1 MRQLQQEEPLF
12 RAIMDKVRNVPIS
25 QALTRVQKQFIT
37 ARWPQFR
44 IKDDLLYHMG
54 PQGQLRLALPEDGR
68 KKIFIEL
75 HSALFGAHLGYEK
88 TLPRIAKFYYWPNM
102 TENILRWCNECVAC
116 ATRKQ
121 PKIKIKV
128 PLVPIIATKPMEI
141 VGVDVVGPLPISSNQ
156 NRFIVVFVC
165 LFTRWVE
172 AYAVPSQKS
181 EVVARLFVEQF
192 VATHGT
198 PQRLLS
204 DRGPNFTSELFREIC
219 KLTNTDK
226 VYTTAYHPE
235 CDGQVKNC
243 NKTLVNMLSFYTS
256 RHQKDWDT
264 HIPYVLHPYRTSEHA
279 STRETPFL
287 PHVR

>member
-1 MRQLQQEEPLF
+1 
-12 RAIMDKVRNVPIS
+12 
-25 QALTRVQKQFIT
+25 
-37 ARWPQFR
+37 
-44 IKDDLLYHMG
+44 
-54 PQGQLRLALPEDGR
+54 
-68 KKIFIEL
+68 
-75 HSALFGAHLGYEK
+75 
-88 TLPRIAKFYYWPNM
+88 
-102 TENILRWCNECVAC
+102 
-116 ATRKQ
+116 
-121 PKIKIKV
+121 
-128 PLVPIIATKPMEI
+128 MEI
-141 VGVDVVGPLPISSNQ
+141 VGLDVVGPLPISSNQ

-235 CDGQVKNC
+235 CDGQVENF

-256 RHQKDWDT
+256 RHQKDWDAN
-264 HIPYVLHPYRTSEHA
+264 IPYVLHAYRTSEHA
-279 STRETPFL
+279 STRETPFYL
-287 PHVR
+287 MFGRHARHFHDLAFSPMDDKEQTIEDYRHELVEKLTLAWQVVGDNARAAKEKQKSTTTKE